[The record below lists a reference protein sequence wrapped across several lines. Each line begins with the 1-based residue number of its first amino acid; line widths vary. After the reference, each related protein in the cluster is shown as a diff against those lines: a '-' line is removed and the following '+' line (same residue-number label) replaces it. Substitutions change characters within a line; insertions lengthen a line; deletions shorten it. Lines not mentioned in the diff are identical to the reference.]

1 VGRNKV
7 YVCDPLDDAVVTE
20 QALGSFH
27 GALSRERLVWRDANH
42 WLRRWGVEPRAVD
55 RVAPGQAP
63 KAALWR
69 ALRAGR
75 RGLARLQG
83 RRVEPIGAEHSEF
96 DLSEVVY

>member
-1 VGRNKV
+1 MGRNKV

-42 WLRRWGVEPRAVD
+42 WLRRWGVEP
-55 RVAPGQAP
+55 